1 MFTTFKPN
9 NKQLKKNNDCY
20 KVDLKQDNNLTVYD
34 CFPHYNNTIS
44 VYKSHQY
51 IKGNSVYKQNGI
63 PLQIFTPL
71 RSDVLQIQQ
80 IGPVERF
87 VIVFK
92 PFGINQFLTNIDFSN
107 IIDDLNFFDEKE
119 CNHLFNHIKSE
130 EFLSIIEP
138 ILLNK
143 ITRIENVIIENSIDY
158 IFKHYDDFTVNQL
171 ADYLGFSRKHINRV
185 FKENIGVSIK
195 NFHEIVLF
203 RKTIEEKLLHNPDE
217 TFTSIAH
224 KLNFTDQSHF
234 NRLYKKFVS
243 ESPNQ
248 FYKNGE
254 LIGEEDTFWRFY
266 KD

>member
-1 MFTTFKPN
+1 MFKTFKPE
-9 NKQLKKNNDCY
+9 NKILKRYIDYYYIDIKHENT
-20 KVDLKQDNNLTVYD
+20 LTVYD

-51 IKGNSVYKQNGI
+51 HERNTVYEPNGV

-71 RSDVLQIQQ
+71 REDVLQIQQ
-80 IGPVERF
+80 IGSVERF
-87 VIVFK
+87 VIIFQ
-92 PFGINQFLTNIDFSN
+92 PFGINQFLKNIDFS
-107 IIDDLNFFDEKE
+107 IISHDLHFFDQNE
-119 CNHLFNHIKSE
+119 CQQLFQHIMSDDFVLLIE
-130 EFLSIIEP
+130 SFL
-138 ILLNK
+138 LKK
-143 ITRIENVIIENSIDY
+143 INIIENVIIETSINY
-158 IFKHYDDFTVNQL
+158 IFKNYDDFTVNEL
-171 ADYLGFSRKHINRV
+171 AEYLGFSRKHINRV

-195 NFHEIVLF
+195 SFHEIVLF
-203 RKTIEEKLLHNPDE
+203 RKTIDEKLFQNPNE

>member
-1 MFTTFKPN
+1 M
-9 NKQLKKNNDCY
+9 
-20 KVDLKQDNNLTVYD
+20 
-34 CFPHYNNTIS
+34 
-44 VYKSHQY
+44 
-51 IKGNSVYKQNGI
+51 
-63 PLQIFTPL
+63 
-71 RSDVLQIQQ
+71 
-80 IGPVERF
+80 
-87 VIVFK
+87 VFK
-92 PFGINQFLTNIDFSN
+92 PFGINQFLTNIDFSS
-107 IIDDLNFFDEKE
+107 IIDDLNFFDEEE

-130 EFLSIIEP
+130 EFVSIIEP

-143 ITRIENVIIENSIDY
+143 ISRIENVIIENSIDY

>member
-9 NKQLKKNNDCY
+9 NKLLKKYIDY
-20 KVDLKQDNNLTVYD
+20 YYVDIKHDNTLTVYD

-44 VYKSHQY
+44 VYKSHEY
-51 IKGNSVYKQNGI
+51 IEENTVYKQNGI

-71 RSDVLQIQQ
+71 RSDVLHIQQ
-80 IGPVERF
+80 IGSVERF
-87 VIVFK
+87 VMVFK
-92 PFGINQFLTNIDFSN
+92 PFGINQFLTNIDFSS
-107 IIDDLNFFDEKE
+107 IIDDLDFFNEDE

-130 EFLSIIEP
+130 EFISIIEP

-248 FYKNGE
+248 FYKNGQ
-254 LIGEEDTFWRFY
+254 LIGKQDTFWRFY